1 MAAQPTHVENRG
13 GVRTHRLP
21 AAFERLSSLPA
32 LAESRNRLLRVLL
45 EQEESG
51 GRLVRV
57 IESDIALVVA
67 VLRSA
72 NHVARKRR
80 EGRRAR
86 RGVASIP
93 EAVALLTP
101 EGVGVL
107 ARRIAVVDFF
117 DRMPGWSTP
126 PDHVRLHATATQELI
141 APLAEDEDP
150 ARRDE
155 LLVAALLHDVGKLVL
170 MDAYASY
177 PDRLLAGAR
186 TPDERVVAERRQLG
200 VDHAVVGGVLARRW
214 GLPDRL
220 AESIARHHDPGG
232 NADAAL
238 IRVAD
243 MLAHYRQGRPVDR
256 NLLIAAASEAGVDDE
271 RLRALMYEG
280 APAAAP
286 APRSVEPSPLSSQQ
300 RHVLRGLAE
309 GKVYKEIAK
318 DMGVSASTVRTHLH
332 VAYRK
337 LGVVDRAQA
346 VLRASE
352 RGWI

>member
-1 MAAQPTHVENRG
+1 MPAQPTHVENRG

-45 EQEESG
+45 EEEDSG

-86 RGVASIP
+86 RGIASIP

-141 APLAEDEDP
+141 PPLTEDEDP
-150 ARRDE
+150 TRRDE

-170 MDAYASY
+170 MDAYAGY
-177 PDRLLAGAR
+177 PGQLLAGAR

-220 AESIARHHDPGG
+220 AESITRHHDPGG
-232 NADAAL
+232 NADAAV

-243 MLAHYRQGRPVDR
+243 MLVHYRQGRPVDR
-256 NLLIAAASEAGVDDE
+256 NRLIAAASDAGVDDE
-271 RLRALMYEG
+271 CLRGLMYEG
-280 APAAAP
+280 AAAAAP
-286 APRSVEPSPLSSQQ
+286 APRSASPSPLSAQQ
-300 RHVLRGLAE
+300 RQVLRGLAE
-309 GKVYKEIAK
+309 GKVYKEIAR

-346 VLRASE
+346 VLKAAE